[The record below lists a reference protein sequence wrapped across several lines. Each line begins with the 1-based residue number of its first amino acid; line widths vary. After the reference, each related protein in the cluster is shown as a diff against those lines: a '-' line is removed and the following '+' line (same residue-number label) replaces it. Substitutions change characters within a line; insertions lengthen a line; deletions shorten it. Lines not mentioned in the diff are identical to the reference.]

1 MLLPLLFELLSLPK
15 LIHKMKNIIAELQW
29 RGLVHDIMP
38 GTEEQLLK
46 EMTATYIG
54 FDPTSDS
61 LHIGSLVPIILL
73 VHLKNFGHKPIALVG
88 GATGMIGDPSGKSD
102 ERNLLDEA
110 TLNHNVEGIKRVL
123 SRFLDFNSN
132 EKNAPILVNNYDW
145 MKTYSFID
153 FAREVGKRITV
164 NYMMAKDSVK
174 KRLAG
179 EGEGMSFTEFTYQLI
194 QGYDFYHLHKQYNC
208 LLQMGGSDQWG
219 NITTGTELVRRMNGN
234 PETSGAKAFAMTCP
248 LITKADGSKFGK
260 SEGGNVW
267 LTADKTSVY
276 KFYQFWL
283 NTTDVDAEKYIKIF
297 TFLDKIVIDAL
308 IDEHKIAPHLRV
320 LQRKLAEEVTTFVHS
335 AADLDKAIQ
344 ASAIL
349 FGNATSDDLKQLDE
363 ATFLEVFDGVPQAE
377 IAKNDI
383 ENGIDIVSILN
394 EKTGFLKSNGEARRA
409 LAANSISINKEKVTE
424 EFVLSAKD
432 LINNQFVLLQSGKK
446 NYYVIRVK

>member
-1 MLLPLLFELLSLPK
+1 
-15 LIHKMKNIIAELQW
+15 MKNIISELQW

-46 EMTATYIG
+46 EMTTTYIG

-73 VHLKNFGHKPIALVG
+73 VHLKNFGHKPIALIG

-110 TLNHNVEGIKRVL
+110 TLNHNVEGIKSVL

-132 EKNAPILVNNYDW
+132 EINAPVLVNNYDW
-145 MKTYSFID
+145 MKNLSFIN
-153 FAREVGKRITV
+153 FARDVGKRITV

-174 KRLAG
+174 KRLSG

-194 QGYDFYHLHKQYNC
+194 QGYDFYHLHKEYNC

-219 NITTGTELVRRMNGN
+219 NITTGTELVRRMNVG
-234 PETSGAKAFAMTCP
+234 EEAKAYAMTCP

-297 TFLDKIVIDAL
+297 TFLSKEEIEVL
-308 IDEHKIAPHLRV
+308 TEKHREAPHLRL
-320 LQRKLAEEVTTFVHS
+320 LQKRLAEEITVMVHS
-335 AADLDKAIQ
+335 AEDLENAIKA
-344 ASAIL
+344 SNIL
-349 FGNATSDDLKQLDE
+349 FGNSTSDDLKQLDE
-363 ATFLEVFDGVPQAE
+363 ATFLDVFDGVPQAE
-377 IAKNDI
+377 ISRTEI
-383 ENGIDIVSILN
+383 EAGIDIVAVLN
-394 EKTGFLKSNGEARRA
+394 EKTGFMKSNGEARRA
-409 LAANSISINKEKVTE
+409 LTANSISVNKEKVAE
-424 EFVLSAKD
+424 DFVLSTKD

-446 NYYVIRVK
+446 NYFVVRIV

>member
-1 MLLPLLFELLSLPK
+1 MPPNRFE
-15 LIHKMKNIIAELQW
+15 MKNIIAELQW

-73 VHLKNFGHKPIALVG
+73 VHLEKFGHKPIALVG

-102 ERNLLDEA
+102 ERNLLDEV
-110 TLNHNVEGIKRVL
+110 TLNYNVAGIKRVL
-123 SRFLDFNSN
+123 SRFLDFNSK
-132 EKNAPILVNNYDW
+132 ETNAPILVNNYDW
-145 MKTYSFID
+145 MKTFTFID

-174 KRLAG
+174 KRLSG

-194 QGYDFYHLHKQYNC
+194 QGYDFYHLHKHYNC

-219 NITTGTELVRRMNGN
+219 NITTGTELVRRMN
-234 PETSGAKAFAMTCP
+234 PEGAKAFAMTCP

-260 SEGGNVW
+260 SEGGNIW
-267 LTADKTSVY
+267 LDADKTSVY

-297 TFLDKIVIDAL
+297 TFLDETTINTL
-308 IDEHKIAPHLRV
+308 IAAHQAEPHLRL
-320 LQRKLAEEVTTFVHS
+320 LQRKLAEEVTTFVH
-335 AADLDKAIQ
+335 AKEALDKAIQ
-344 ASAIL
+344 ASNIL
-349 FGNATSDDLKQLDE
+349 FGNASSDDLKQLDE
-363 ATFLEVFDGVPQAE
+363 TTFLEVFEGVPQAE
-377 IAKNDI
+377 ISKGDL
-383 ENGIDIVSILN
+383 ENGIDIVIILN

-409 LAANSISINKEKVTE
+409 LTENSIAVNKEKVSE
-424 EFVLSAKD
+424 GFVLSTND
-432 LINNQFVLLQSGKK
+432 LINNQFVLLQRGKK
-446 NYYVIRVK
+446 NYFVIRAV